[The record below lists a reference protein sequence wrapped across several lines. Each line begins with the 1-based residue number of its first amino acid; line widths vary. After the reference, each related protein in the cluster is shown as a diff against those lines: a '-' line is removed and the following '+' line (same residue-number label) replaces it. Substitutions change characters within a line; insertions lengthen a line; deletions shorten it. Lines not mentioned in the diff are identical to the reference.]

1 MMADAD
7 SFELLQQD
15 TATICHSPTN
25 MTLLSAT
32 DTCFPRNSNVF
43 YVYTKVSMQLSNIF
57 GYTVEMIHWLRCKQ
71 LMFSNQMSHD
81 CLAFE
86 VSSKKHYMRQRTE
99 QTFLRSKS
107 KSVLLQAWSGSES
120 SRKLRFPDFV
130 TTAQNA
136 GRLSALRTGRLYP
149 QEILLVLISV
159 RGWVDPRAIV
169 LSKGF
174 YVNEIIII
182 IIIIDRLCGL
192 VVRVSG
198 YRYRGLGFDFW
209 VAVGL
214 ERGALSLVSLVRSIE
229 ELLE

>member
-120 SRKLRFPDFV
+120 SRKLRFPDYV
-130 TTAQNA
+130 TTAQD
-136 GRLSALRTGRLYP
+136 GGKVVSLTLRP
-149 QEILLVLISV
+149 LLL
-159 RGWVDPRAIV
+159 PRKCSWYSFLLEAESTPGP
-169 LSKGF
+169 LCDRKG
-174 YVNEIIII
+174 YVNEK
-182 IIIIDRLCGL
+182 
-192 VVRVSG
+192 
-198 YRYRGLGFDFW
+198 FHW
-209 VAVGL
+209 HHL
-214 ERGALSLVSLVRSIE
+214 ESNHGSSDL
-229 ELLE
+229 